1 MFARGRNPEDNP
13 NNLPDSRE
21 ETASLREFLFLREM
35 LRLFRAP
42 SVFSLVIDAGKR
54 Y

>member
-21 ETASLREFLFLREM
+21 ETPSLREFPFLREM
-35 LRLFRAP
+35 LRSL
-42 SVFSLVIDAGKR
+42 VFSCFGYFVLLQYFR
-54 Y
+54 